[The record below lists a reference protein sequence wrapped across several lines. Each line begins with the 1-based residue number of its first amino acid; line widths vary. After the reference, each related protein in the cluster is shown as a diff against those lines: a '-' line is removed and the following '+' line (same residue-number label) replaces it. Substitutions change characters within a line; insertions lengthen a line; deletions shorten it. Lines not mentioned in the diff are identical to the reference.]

1 MDKIETLV
9 NTTET
14 IVNTDTNRVEHI
26 NVVRK
31 LSEIDE
37 RDSLNADDF
46 RLERIIDSGNVQQL
60 KEIPRISL
68 SSLTMTDSMSRG
80 FEILE
85 TIHSQIQEN

>member
-37 RDSLNADDF
+37 RDSLNADDY
-46 RLERIIDSGNVQQL
+46 RLDRIIDSGNVQQL

-85 TIHSQIQEN
+85 TIHSQIKEN